1 VDLAANARS
10 LGVRVIEVT
19 SRNDLEKAIRQAK
32 EAPGDAGPILI
43 HVQTDP
49 LVHAPDS
56 ESWWDV
62 PVSQVADLES
72 TREAYDRYLAHQHGQ
87 KTFLAP
93 TTPNT
98 SEGVS

>member
-1 VDLAANARS
+1 
-10 LGVRVIEVT
+10 VIEVA
-19 SRNDLEKAIRQAK
+19 SRDELKKAIRQAK

-62 PVSQVADLES
+62 PVSEVAELAS
-72 TREAYDRYLAHQHGQ
+72 TTEAYDRYLAHQAGQ

-93 TTPNT
+93 TTTNP
-98 SEGVS
+98 SEGES